1 MAKKTGKKKYRVF
14 DVEANK
20 ERIISE
26 CFTPLEVGTERRVS
40 IKNKKGILEAHTF
53 RVLEELAE

>member
-1 MAKKTGKKKYRVF
+1 MAKRKGKKYRVF
-14 DVEANK
+14 DVEANI

-40 IKNKKGILEAHTF
+40 IRNKKGVIEAHTF
-53 RVLEELAE
+53 RVLEEIKE